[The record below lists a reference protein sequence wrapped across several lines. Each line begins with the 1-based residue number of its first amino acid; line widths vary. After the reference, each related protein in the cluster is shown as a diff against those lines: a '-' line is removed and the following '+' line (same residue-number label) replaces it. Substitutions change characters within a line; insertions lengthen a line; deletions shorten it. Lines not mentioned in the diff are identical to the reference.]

1 MDVHD
6 YPDDLRTSVGRQP
19 ITYLSEKFQK
29 CDVRI
34 VPVTGTLT
42 DRGSEYLKAV
52 RDINSRTSDGICLRL
67 ARDELEDPVFLEHLV
82 LTALDALVVSPSH
95 TDIVLNF
102 DFVGGDKPDRLRSVA
117 LEALEVISRIG
128 PFRNVVLSGTSI
140 PAQLGRRT
148 QGEVLRLRRVELDVW
163 MDVMRTVRASMP
175 IALGDHGVIEIHH
188 TPPGKPIRVPAR
200 IRYTTQNHHVIRRA
214 DRKDYLA
221 LCKELLSSSD
231 YCGPNFS
238 FGDQRMYVGGK
249 FSPGPAVGNDTNHHL
264 EFVSDQV
271 WRQIQASGRANLF
284 ALPEFSPRPWLA
296 QILDVEHH

>member
-6 YPDDLRTSVGRQP
+6 YPDDLRTSVGQQP

-163 MDVMRTVRASMP
+163 MDVMRGLSIWGA
-175 IALGDHGVIEIHH
+175 A
-188 TPPGKPIRVPAR
+188 
-200 IRYTTQNHHVIRRA
+200 
-214 DRKDYLA
+214 
-221 LCKELLSSSD
+221 LLSNYLTHD
-231 YCGPNFS
+231 FRYA
-238 FGDQRMYVGGK
+238 GK
-249 FSPGPAVGNDTNHHL
+249 I
-264 EFVSDQV
+264 
-271 WRQIQASGRANLF
+271 RQIPLPQGRP
-284 ALPEFSPRPWLA
+284 ALRVHLS
-296 QILDVEHH
+296 V